1 MLDFH
6 KITLND
12 GPWMREILK
21 KTHHMSCEYCFGNHY
36 AWQKTYDARV
46 CRVNAYYIVGLRNDE
61 GEDGISFLYPAGTG
75 DIRPVIEALLKH
87 CHEVGIRFR
96 MHSMEEADKAELL
109 RLFPGKFEITEH
121 RDYAD
126 YVYRVSDLINLAGK
140 KYHGKRNHLARFYE
154 NNWSFEPITADNVAE
169 CLEMNQRWSLEN
181 ADTKEDGV
189 LAERCAVR
197 LCLTHMEELGC
208 FGGLLRVNGEVAAY
222 TVGERLSSDTVVVHF
237 EKAFSRIQ
245 GAYPAINREFLSRM
259 CGDYTYVNRE
269 EDLGIEGLRRAKE
282 SYHPAFLVT
291 KYGVTLVK

>member
-6 KITLND
+6 KITMSD

-21 KTHHMSCEYCFGNHY
+21 KTYHMSCEYCFGNHY

-46 CRVNAYYIVGLRNDE
+46 CRVNDYYIVGLRNDE

-75 DIRPVIEALLKH
+75 DIKPVIEALLKH
-87 CHEVGIRFR
+87 CHETGIRFR
-96 MHSMEEADKAELL
+96 MHSMEEADREELL
-109 RLFPGKFEITEH
+109 RLFPGKFVITEH

-126 YVYRVSDLINLAGK
+126 YVYRVSDLVNLSGK

-154 NNWSFEPITADNVAE
+154 NDWSFEPITADNVAE
-169 CLEMNQRWSLEN
+169 CLEMNHRWSVEN

-189 LAERCAVR
+189 LAERCAIR

-222 TVGERLSSDTVVVHF
+222 TVGERLNSDTVVVHF

-259 CGDYTYVNRE
+259 CGGYTYVNRE

-291 KYGVTLVK
+291 KYGVTLAK

>member
-12 GPWMREILK
+12 GPWMRGILQ

-36 AWQKTYDARV
+36 VWQKTYDARV
-46 CRVNAYYIVGLRNDE
+46 CRINDYYIVGLRNDE
-61 GEDGISFLYPAGTG
+61 GEDGISFLYPAGVG

-96 MHSMEEADKAELL
+96 MHSMEEADKEELL
-109 RLFPGKFEITEH
+109 RLFPEKFEITEH

-126 YVYRVSDLINLAGK
+126 YVYRVSDLVNLSGK

-154 NNWSFEPITADNVAE
+154 NDWSFEPITPDNVAE
-169 CLEMNQRWSLEN
+169 CLEMNHRWSVEN

-208 FGGLLRVNGEVAAY
+208 FGGLLRVNGAVAAY
-222 TVGERLSSDTVVVHF
+222 TVGERLNSDTVVVHF

-259 CGDYTYVNRE
+259 CRDYAYVNRE

-291 KYGVTLVK
+291 KYGVTLAK

>member
-12 GPWMREILK
+12 GPWMREILQ

-36 AWQKTYDARV
+36 VWQKTYDARV
-46 CRVNAYYIVGLRNDE
+46 CRINDYYIVGLRNDE
-61 GEDGISFLYPAGTG
+61 GEDGISFLYPAGVG

-96 MHSMEEADKAELL
+96 MHSMEEADKEELL
-109 RLFPGKFEITEH
+109 RLFPEKFEITEH

-126 YVYRVSDLINLAGK
+126 YVYRVSDLVNLSGK

-154 NNWSFEPITADNVAE
+154 NDWSFEPITPDNVAE
-169 CLEMNQRWSLEN
+169 CLEMNHRWSVEN

-222 TVGERLSSDTVVVHF
+222 TVGERLNSDTVVVHF

-259 CGDYTYVNRE
+259 CRDYAYVNRE

-291 KYGVTLVK
+291 KYGVTLAK

>member
-1 MLDFH
+1 
-6 KITLND
+6 
-12 GPWMREILK
+12 
-21 KTHHMSCEYCFGNHY
+21 MSCEYCFGNHY

-46 CRVNAYYIVGLRNDE
+46 CRINDYYVVGLRNDE
-61 GEDGISFLYPAGTG
+61 GEDGISFLYPAGVG

-96 MHSMEEADKAELL
+96 MHSMEKADKEELL
-109 RLFPGKFEITEH
+109 RLFPEKFEITEH

-126 YVYRVSDLINLAGK
+126 YVYRVSDLVNLSGK

-154 NNWSFEPITADNVAE
+154 NDWSFEPITPDNVAE
-169 CLEMNQRWSLEN
+169 CLEMNHRWSVEN

-189 LAERCAVR
+189 LAERCAIR

-222 TVGERLSSDTVVVHF
+222 TVGERLNSDTVVVHF

-245 GAYPAINREFLSRM
+245 GAYPAINREFLSQM
-259 CGDYTYVNRE
+259 CRDYTYVNRE

-291 KYGVTLVK
+291 KYGVTLAK

>member
-12 GPWMREILK
+12 GPWMRGILQ

-36 AWQKTYDARV
+36 VWQKTYDARV
-46 CRVNAYYIVGLRNDE
+46 CRINDYYIVGLRNDE
-61 GEDGISFLYPAGTG
+61 GEDGISFLYPAGVG

-96 MHSMEEADKAELL
+96 MHSMEEADKEELL
-109 RLFPGKFEITEH
+109 RLFPEKFEITEH

-126 YVYRVSDLINLAGK
+126 YVYRVSDLVNLSGK

-154 NNWSFEPITADNVAE
+154 NDWSFEPITPDNVAE
-169 CLEMNQRWSLEN
+169 CLEMNHRWSVEN

-208 FGGLLRVNGEVAAY
+208 FGGLLRVNGAVAAS
-222 TVGERLSSDTVVVHF
+222 TVGERLNSDTVVVHF

-259 CGDYTYVNRE
+259 CRDYAYVNRE

-291 KYGVTLVK
+291 KYGVTLAK